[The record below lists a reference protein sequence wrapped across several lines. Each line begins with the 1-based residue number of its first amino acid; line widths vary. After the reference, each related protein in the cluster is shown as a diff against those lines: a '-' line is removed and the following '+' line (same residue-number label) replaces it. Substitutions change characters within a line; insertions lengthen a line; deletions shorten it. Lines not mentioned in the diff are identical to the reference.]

1 MWIGNN
7 SPLFSCNFGL
17 QPLFGKADAEGNP
30 MHKKTKYRL
39 LFSKSNRKRFR
50 TSERIRKWLS
60 FVWQCQ
66 ARPTLCRA
74 GEEFP
79 TPGENAA
86 RRKGNCAKTQGI
98 LKKKLSY
105 PRLMGEKTKTPKS
118 IQTRPN
124 TSKRI
129 RTHPNTSEHLFNFA
143 GSTNRV
149 DLDRI
154 ASDRARHGRKF

>member
-1 MWIGNN
+1 M
-7 SPLFSCNFGL
+7 FSCNFGL

-66 ARPTLCRA
+66 ARPTLCHA

-86 RRKGNCAKTQGI
+86 RQKGTAQKHKESLKRNFPTPGLWGKQRK
-98 LKKKLSY
+98 
-105 PRLMGEKTKTPKS
+105 
-118 IQTRPN
+118 RPN
-124 TSKRI
+124 LSKLVRTPPNAFGCI
-129 RTHPNTSEHLFNFA
+129 RTSRLLYLGAHVKRVLFDA
-143 GSTNRV
+143 LALPS
-149 DLDRI
+149 LPP
-154 ASDRARHGRKF
+154 